1 MRRAAPLREWIVP
14 DLGLLLDVDGPI
26 ASPVTRSIAIP
37 SIADDLVT
45 LVGAGVPVA
54 FITGRSDRFID
65 EQVVEPL
72 FARGLADALREPGAR
87 MFGVFEKGGS
97 WAAITP
103 AGLDTVTVDETV
115 APSASLTSDIRML
128 VEQRFADAM
137 FFDDTKRAMLSVE
150 QNRDVEASV
159 YQAAQTRF
167 DSCAFEVVAGH
178 GIGVAHRDRVAPDLN
193 GNVTFRLDSTIIS
206 TDIESVV
213 LDKDRGAQRA
223 LEYFEAVGGGELPRR
238 WRSVGDSRSDYKMAD
253 FLHEAGFDAAHVDV
267 RPADGVLD
275 KPYRVITEHGAVHD
289 EAGAIFLR
297 YWVRELA
304 LA

>member
-1 MRRAAPLREWIVP
+1 VP

-54 FITGRSDRFID
+54 FITGRSDAFI
-65 EQVVEPL
+65 EQQVVQPL
-72 FARGLADALREPGAR
+72 LARGLADALRQPGAR

-103 AGLDTVTVDETV
+103 AGMADVTVDETV
-115 APSASLTSDIRML
+115 TPSESLIADIRML
-128 VEQRFADAM
+128 VEQRFADTM
-137 FFDDTKRAMLSVE
+137 FFDGTKRAMISVE
-150 QNRDVEASV
+150 QNRDLESSIYLKA
-159 YQAAQTRF
+159 QAHF
-167 DSCAFEVVAGH
+167 DHAAFDVLVDH
-178 GIGVAHRDRVAPDLN
+178 GVGVHHRERVSPDVN
-193 GNVTFRLDSTIIS
+193 GEVTFRLDSTIIS

-223 LEYFEAVGGGELPRR
+223 LEYFAAAGELPRR

-267 RPADGVLD
+267 RPSDGVLE
-275 KPYRVITEHGAVHD
+275 KPYRVVTEHGAVHD

-297 YWVRELA
+297 HWVRELG
-304 LA
+304 L

>member
-1 MRRAAPLREWIVP
+1 MP

-37 SIADDLVT
+37 SIAEDLVT

-54 FITGRSDRFID
+54 FITGRSDAFI
-65 EQVVEPL
+65 EQQVVQPL
-72 FARGLADALREPGAR
+72 LARGLAAALERPGAR

-103 AGLDTVTVDETV
+103 GGMAPVTVDESV
-115 APSASLTSDIRML
+115 APSAALSSDIRML
-128 VEQRFADAM
+128 VEQRFADTM
-137 FFDDTKRAMLSVE
+137 FFDTTKRAMISVE
-150 QNRDVEASV
+150 QNRDVAASV
-159 YQAAQTRF
+159 YLKAQTQF
-167 DSCAFEVVAGH
+167 DHAAFDVLVDH
-178 GIGVAHRDRVAPDLN
+178 GVGVHHRERVAPDAN
-193 GNVTFRLDSTIIS
+193 GEVTFRLDSTIIS

-223 LEYFEAVGGGELPRR
+223 LEYFAAVGELPRR

-253 FLHEAGFDAAHVDV
+253 FLHEAGFETAHVDV
-267 RPADGVLD
+267 RPSDGVLE
-275 KPYRVITEHGAVHD
+275 KPYPVITEGAAVHD

-297 YWVRELA
+297 YWVDKLELA
-304 LA
+304 

>member
-1 MRRAAPLREWIVP
+1 VP

-54 FITGRSDRFID
+54 FITGRSDAFI
-65 EQVVEPL
+65 EQQVVQPL
-72 FARGLADALREPGAR
+72 LARGLADALRKPGAR

-103 AGLDTVTVDETV
+103 AGMADVTVDETV
-115 APSASLTSDIRML
+115 APSESLIADIRML
-128 VEQRFADAM
+128 VEQRFADTM
-137 FFDDTKRAMLSVE
+137 FFDDTKRAMISVE
-150 QNRDVEASV
+150 QNRDVESSIYLKAQAHFD
-159 YQAAQTRF
+159 QAAF
-167 DSCAFEVVAGH
+167 DVLVDH
-178 GIGVAHRDRVAPDLN
+178 GVGVHHRERVSPDVN
-193 GNVTFRLDSTIIS
+193 GDVTFRLDSTIIS
-206 TDIESVV
+206 TDIESVL

-223 LEYFEAVGGGELPRR
+223 LEYFAAAGELPRR

-267 RPADGVLD
+267 RPSDGVLE
-275 KPYRVITEHGAVHD
+275 KPYPVITEHGAVHD

-297 YWVRELA
+297 HWVRELD

>member
-1 MRRAAPLREWIVP
+1 MREWIVP

-37 SIADDLVT
+37 SIADNLVT
-45 LVGAGVPVA
+45 LVGAGVPIA
-54 FITGRSDRFID
+54 FITGRSDAFID
-65 EQVVEPL
+65 QQVVQPL
-72 FARGLADALREPGAR
+72 LARGLASALERPGAR

-103 AGLDTVTVDETV
+103 AGMTAVTVDETV
-115 APSASLTSDIRML
+115 APSASLISDIRML
-128 VEQRFADAM
+128 VQQRFADTM
-137 FFDDTKRAMLSVE
+137 FFDETKRAMISVE
-150 QNRDVEASV
+150 QRREIEASV
-159 YQAAQTRF
+159 YLRAQNHF
-167 DSCAFEVVAGH
+167 DTYAFDVLVDH
-178 GIGVAHRDRVAPDLN
+178 GIGVSHRDRVAPDVN

-223 LEYFEAVGGGELPRR
+223 LEYFAAAGGELPRT

-267 RPADGVLD
+267 RPSDGVLE
-275 KPYRVITEHGAVHD
+275 KPYPVITEHGAIHD

-297 YWVRELA
+297 HWVEKLQ
-304 LA
+304 LV

>member
-1 MRRAAPLREWIVP
+1 MP

-54 FITGRSDRFID
+54 FVTGRSDVFI
-65 EQVVEPL
+65 EQQVVRPL
-72 FARGLADALREPGAR
+72 LARGLADALERPGAR

-97 WAAITP
+97 WAAITS
-103 AGLDTVTVDETV
+103 AGMAPVTVDETV
-115 APSASLTSDIRML
+115 APSDSLIADIRML
-128 VEQRFADAM
+128 VAGRFADTM
-137 FFDDTKRAMLSVE
+137 FFDETKRAMISVE
-150 QNRDVEASV
+150 QNHEVPASV
-159 YQAAQTRF
+159 YLRAQNHFDAAAF
-167 DSCAFEVVAGH
+167 DVLVDH
-178 GIGVAHRDRVAPDLN
+178 GIGVYHRERVAPDVN
-193 GNVTFRLDSTIIS
+193 GDVTFRLDSTIIS
-206 TDIESVV
+206 TDIESVL

-223 LEYFEAVGGGELPRR
+223 LEYFAATGTGELPRR

-267 RPADGVLD
+267 RPSDGVLD
-275 KPYRVITEHGAVHD
+275 KPYPVITEHGAVHD

-297 YWVRELA
+297 HWVRELD

>member
-1 MRRAAPLREWIVP
+1 MP

-45 LVGAGVPVA
+45 LVHAGVPVA

-65 EQVVEPL
+65 EQVVAPL
-72 FARGLADALREPGAR
+72 LARGLADALREPGAR

-103 AGLDTVTVDETV
+103 AGMAPVTVDETI
-115 APSASLTSDIRML
+115 APSPSLTSDIRML
-128 VEQRFADAM
+128 VAEHFAEAM
-137 FFDDTKRAMLSVE
+137 FFDETKRAMLSVE

-159 YQAAQTRF
+159 YRSAQDRF
-167 DSCAFEVVAGH
+167 DHAAFDVLAGH
-178 GIGVAHRDRVAPDLN
+178 GIGVAHRDRVAPDVN

-213 LDKDRGAQRA
+213 LDKDRGARRA
-223 LEYFEAVGGGELPRR
+223 LEYFAELGGELPRR

-267 RPADGVLD
+267 RPSDGVLD
-275 KPYRVITEHGAVHD
+275 KPYPVLADHGALHD
-289 EAGAIFLR
+289 EAGALFLR
-297 YWVRELA
+297 HWVRELA